1 MDANTTSP
9 DYWLNWRFLICSIW
23 VLSPVVFASILI
35 WRYECSSHKT
45 DREENRQDT
54 TGSLYEYETW
64 RPCLKGIH
72 PAWLLAFRFI
82 SFLVLFALIAFDIIF
97 VGASVLYFYTQ
108 WTFLLVTIY
117 FGVRSSTSMWGC
129 YQYFNGIGDD
139 HFSSDSDRG
148 TYMAPPYQEN
158 PDISATPKIRG
169 CSNQF
174 QVRQAAGKWGYVFQI
189 LFQVIYQICAGAV
202 LLTDCVFWL
211 VLFPFLSYAAS
222 KLTIMKIC
230 MHSVNAFFLLADTAL
245 NSLRFPW
252 FRIAYFLIFTAT
264 FVIFQWIIHAC
275 ISIPWPYPFLDLSS
289 TYAPLWYLVVALLHL
304 PCYYIFVLI
313 IRLKSRLLL
322 SCFPHSSDYTS

>member
-9 DYWLNWRFLICSIW
+9 DYWLNWRFLLCSVW

-35 WRYECSSHKT
+35 WRYECSFHKT
-45 DREENRQDT
+45 DHEENRQDKA
-54 TGSLYEYETW
+54 GSLYEYETW
-64 RPCLKGIH
+64 KPCLKGIH

-82 SFLVLFALIAFDIIF
+82 SFLLLFALLACDIIF

-117 FGVRSSTSMWGC
+117 FGLGSLLSIHGC
-129 YQYFNGIGDD
+129 YQYFNGIGGD
-139 HFSSDSDRG
+139 HFTSDSDHG
-148 TYMAPPYQEN
+148 TYMALPYQEN
-158 PDISATPKIRG
+158 PDFSATPKIRG
-169 CSNQF
+169 CSKQF
-174 QVRQAAGKWGYVFQI
+174 QVRQAAGKWSYFFQI
-189 LFQVIYQICAGAV
+189 LFQICAGAV

-211 VLFPFLSYAAS
+211 VLFPFLSAAAS
-222 KLTIMKIC
+222 KLSLMKIF

-252 FRIAYFLIFTAT
+252 FRIAYFLIFTAV

-275 ISIPWPYPFLDLSS
+275 ISLPWPYPFLDLSS
-289 TYAPLWYLVVALLHL
+289 PYAPLWYLVVALLHL
-304 PCYYIFVLI
+304 PCYSIFVLI